1 MNENIAQ
8 RGEEPSETPSDA
20 LWQETPPA
28 VSEGPGAGA
37 DLVGPAPR
45 SLAPLPGSSRQQT
58 LSFGLFPGPGE
69 RDLLACAWYE
79 AQGELRREFNW
90 LERRYLQRAAGNL
103 LPLVA
108 QVWQKGRAPAPTP
121 WPAET
126 RRECLQLLLQQHDGQ
141 LPPLLQMLAAA
152 LDERGLLLDGGER
165 STRTRLA
172 LVQGLMALLPADA
185 RHTLGFA
192 SNVNEISEGAP
203 AILFSDAM
211 LNTTRWQVADEISLT
226 AMPGG
231 HYLSLLAQW
240 WTGDLDRLLA
250 AIDRLGPFPTGRDLA
265 AGLDQL
271 AQQFE
276 FAGEIRSG
284 AALPAEEIKSYLNS
298 GLPLPAPL
306 LPDALERLLQ
316 EALDERDSEAARLVA
331 THMDADPALDARLGA
346 GLAAGLQGRPD
357 SVYVFARAQLAATE
371 DATPLWRERLQA
383 AALCSLQ
390 IAICEADGA
399 TIINWLRLIALE
411 PEHYGLSAILHNGLL
426 AARQRAH
433 DDGEIAL
440 HLLEL
445 AVHHAP
451 DTLEELLADRKLLD
465 TLPDNIGLV
474 LRDHAGDPLL
484 TLQRRGPEF
493 FLIAIAQATAARV
506 AGAISSAVLEQV
518 WLLYRAGQR
527 SNLPDRFQPE
537 AIVTALLEQG
547 PTWLPASSLGN
558 ISALLLADRRDS
570 LFLEFAARLAQ
581 EDMLAGTLPD
591 ATHRSQRSSV
601 DLVKLFGQLPEDL
614 PRQVVVDSN
623 LALLRMRAWNAEALP
638 LAEMLTRHLQQD
650 ESLRIGDESLWQ
662 LLEFAAT
669 TRSDLVARLAGRR
682 LFHTRCSSVSE
693 PQLTALLLR
702 LQEALGWSA
711 SLQVQLT
718 NWWRA
723 WTRTLGMA
731 DLTHLDEVLAPS
743 RPLIGKR
750 EIVQTILAFRRML
763 GTDDMQEFAA
773 RIDSV
778 FELLQHLS
786 KAFDPRNNERSGFD
800 AETFRAELA
809 ANGEELSLNA
819 RAVLAHD
826 LRELAQLIGTMGD
839 RRSHNTLVR
848 PNIER
853 QLLAGEH
860 APESAVDA
868 LKWIAAWLEHSQREA
883 PPPLGETARTNG
895 DN

>member
-1 MNENIAQ
+1 MNENIA
-8 RGEEPSETPSDA
+8 RRADEASEPSSDA

-28 VSEGPGAGA
+28 VSEGPGAGV

-58 LSFGLFPGPGE
+58 LSLGLFPGSGE

-79 AQGELRREFNW
+79 TQGELRREFTW
-90 LERRYLQRAAGNL
+90 LERPYLQQLAGNL
-103 LPLVA
+103 LPLAA
-108 QVWQKGRAPAPTP
+108 QIWQKGSAPAPAP
-121 WPAET
+121 WPAEA
-126 RRECLQLLLQQHDGQ
+126 RRDCLQALLQQHDGE
-141 LPPLLQMLAAA
+141 LAPLLQMLAAA

-165 STRTRLA
+165 STRRRLA

-185 RHTLGFA
+185 RHLLCFA
-192 SNVNEISEGAP
+192 SNVHEISAGAP

-211 LNTTRWQVADEISLT
+211 LNTTRRRVGDELSLP
-226 AMPGG
+226 ASPGG
-231 HYLSLLAQW
+231 RYLSLLTQW
-240 WTGDLDRLLA
+240 WAGDLERLLA
-250 AIDRLGPFPTGRDLA
+250 AIDGLGPFPAGSGLA
-265 AGLDQL
+265 AGLDLL

-276 FAGEIRSG
+276 FAGDFRSG
-284 AALPAEEIKSYLNS
+284 AALPAEDIISYLNS

-306 LPDALERLLQ
+306 LPEVLDRLLRV
-316 EALDERDSEAARLVA
+316 ALDERDGEAARLLA
-331 THMDADPALDARLGA
+331 RHMDADPALDARLGA
-346 GLAAGLQGRPD
+346 ELAAALQGRPD
-357 SVYVFARAQLAATE
+357 AVYVFARAQLTASE
-371 DATPLWRERLQA
+371 DAAPRWRERLQA
-383 AALCSLQ
+383 AALCSLR

-399 TIINWLRLIALE
+399 TIVNWLRLIALE

-426 AARQRAH
+426 AARRRAH
-433 DDGEIAL
+433 DDGEIAQ

-451 DTLEELLADRKLLD
+451 DALEELLADGELLAA
-465 TLPDNIGLV
+465 LPDNIGLV

-493 FLIAIAQATAARV
+493 FLVAVAQATAARV
-506 AGAISSAVLEQV
+506 AGAISSAVLEQI
-518 WLLYRAGQR
+518 WLLYRAGRR
-527 SNLPDRFQPE
+527 SNLPARFQPE

-547 PTWLPASSLGN
+547 PSWLPASSLGN
-558 ISALLLADRRDS
+558 ISALLLADQRDA
-570 LFLEFAARLAQ
+570 LFLDFASRLAQ

-591 ATHRSQRSSV
+591 AAHRSQRSSV

-614 PRQVVVDSN
+614 PRQIIVDSN
-623 LALLRMRAWNAEALP
+623 LALLRMRAWNREALP
-638 LAEMLTRHLQQD
+638 LAELLARQLQQEED
-650 ESLRIGDESLWQ
+650 LRIGDESLWQ
-662 LLEFAAT
+662 LLDYAAAT
-669 TRSDLVARLAGRR
+669 RSEMVARVAGRR
-682 LFHTRCSSVSE
+682 LFRTRCNSASE

-711 SLQVQLT
+711 ALQIQLT
-718 NWWRA
+718 GWWRA
-723 WTRTLGMA
+723 WARALGMA
-731 DLTHLDEVLAPS
+731 DLTHLDEVLAAS
-743 RPLIGKR
+743 RPLVRKR
-750 EIVQTILAFRRML
+750 EILQTILAFRRML
-763 GTDDMQEFAA
+763 GDENMQEFAA

-786 KAFDPRNNERSGFD
+786 LAFDPRNNEPSGFD

-809 ANGEELSLNA
+809 ANGEALSHNA

-826 LRELAQLIGTMGD
+826 LRELGQLIGAMGD

-868 LKWIAAWLEHSQREA
+868 LKWIAAWLEHSQRDA
-883 PPPLGETARTNG
+883 PPDGETA
-895 DN
+895 